1 MAEQTPSFTSI
12 DINGDMPGQLVIG
25 NGNVVSTGPPAAP
38 PDAASDA
45 ARLAEF
51 AREVRRALPELDL
64 PEERRAEIESLV
76 EGILRPAGERPPDH
90 QRVRALG
97 QSLRT
102 VLEGS
107 TAGVLSSVLLA
118 GWPP

>member
-1 MAEQTPSFTSI
+1 M
-12 DINGDMPGQLVIG
+12 
-25 NGNVVSTGPPAAP
+25 
-38 PDAASDA
+38 SDA

-64 PEERRAEIESLV
+64 PEERRAEIAFLV
-76 EGILRPAGERPPDH
+76 DRILAPAGERPDH

-97 QSLRT
+97 RSLRA

-118 GWPP
+118 GWTP